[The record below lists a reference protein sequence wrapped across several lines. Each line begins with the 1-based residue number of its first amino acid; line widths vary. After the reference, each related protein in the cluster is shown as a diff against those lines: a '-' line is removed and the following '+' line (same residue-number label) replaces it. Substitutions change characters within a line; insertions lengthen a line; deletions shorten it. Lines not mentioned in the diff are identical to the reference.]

1 MSRKKRKSKG
11 QGDEILDYIKEKYG
25 TDKIF
30 KLPPKAS
37 KYQPEDFVSFG
48 LYSLNEIVTGDYR
61 CGPPRKRIVEIF
73 GPESVGKT
81 TTALSVSK
89 ETANNKQ
96 RVLYCDVEHGLNQYY
111 ASQMKINPEYF
122 YYIQPDCAEEA
133 FTMSEDLL
141 KKFNFDL
148 FVLDSVG
155 GLTPRTVL
163 EGNYDESNM
172 GKSARLMSKAVR
184 RLAPLLSKR
193 NTAAI
198 FINQLSSK
206 IGGYGLKEDTAGGR
220 KLKYYLWV
228 RIEARTP
235 RKGKILANLGRG
247 RIGDVIEATDEEAKE
262 AKKKKEKDSKTEV
275 GILVNVKTVKNKL
288 YAPQRFCKLKI
299 IYGKGFDKEYD
310 FLSYL
315 DAKAIIKW
323 GNKRLNY
330 NGKSYDTRVFIEKY
344 HKDKTFK
351 DQIQKEIKERMD
363 IPLII
368 SKKGDGDDDE

>member
-1 MSRKKRKSKG
+1 MSRKKKKG
-11 QGDEILDYIKEKYG
+11 GSEGDEILDYIKDKYG
-25 TDKIF
+25 TDRIF

-37 KYQPEDFVSFG
+37 KYSPEDFVSFG

-61 CGPPRKRIVEIF
+61 CGPPRKRIIEIF

-89 ETANNKQ
+89 ETANSKKK
-96 RVLYCDVEHGLNQYY
+96 VLYCDVEHGLNQYY
-111 ASQMKINPEYF
+111 ASQMKINPDYF

-148 FVLDSVG
+148 YVLDSVG

-163 EGNYDESNM
+163 EGDYNESNM

-206 IGGYGLKEDTAGGR
+206 IGGYGLKEETAGGR

-235 RKGKILANLGRG
+235 RKGKILE
-247 RIGDVIEATDEEAKE
+247 RIGKGKISDMVEATEDEAEEAKD
-262 AKKKKEKDSKTEV
+262 EKGTKSEV

-288 YAPQRFCKLKI
+288 YSPQRFCKLKI

-315 DAKAIIKW
+315 DAKGIIKW
-323 GNKRLNY
+323 GKKRLSY
-330 NGKSYDTRVFIEKY
+330 KGKAFATSAFIEKY

-351 DQIQKEIKERMD
+351 AQVQSDIKNMAD
-363 IPLII
+363 VPLIM
-368 SKKGDGDDDE
+368 SKKGEGDDEE